1 MPALRR
7 EKQNVRYSPLFG
19 PAQQQQTVT
28 LQRLREL
35 ANARRAA
42 GDPVLSIKRQIAAV
56 LAGSHLAA
64 GASALLLQKA
74 YQYVDNMFGKRP
86 RGTDAPEE
94 RDGHSRLRGAKEA
107 RTIDPTLADYETVS
121 SKEDDYAERIADSFV
136 AGNMLADE
144 EEHDQAI
151 VQELERQEA
160 EDATFVENQL
170 RHVVLDSQG
179 QVEDEGLE
187 ISVDQQNHEDDSFFN
202 STDSAQVTPDDLEP
216 MPHTVENEGMDV
228 EEPST
233 ETSARI
239 IGPQRASNPSGYTT
253 RIASIEERFPF
264 RQTEQAI
271 LEHHGSV
278 SLGRLLKAGSNS
290 VLRIRMNTFLTPY
303 NETTGSFA
311 AQPTYS
317 YPVEAWS
324 PQVLGRYVSFPG
336 SDGSYMDILYHRNLG
351 VFNDVLFPN
360 NLAYDPKVAGQDY
373 YNAHYRAYTVTKTEW
388 MIRVE
393 LPYHCM
399 KSTANQ
405 VAPTP
410 TDVMHGLIANTEWSN
425 TPQCSTAAR
434 VFTHYTMT
442 GDTISGVN
450 PPTNANVVDMER
462 WNNAYDN
469 KVTVPING
477 VRVLRGT
484 WYPGKVKHNPV
495 NDADIETWT
504 PIGSVPGQG
513 HLEHLVVQLKER
525 GNTNSDPS
533 WYIGC
538 NVSINVKYHVQF
550 KERITE
556 VQFPTRNQT
565 NPAGTAVNNLVL
577 QNVGL
582 GTAYPV

>member
-1 MPALRR
+1 MVVNKRPVKRIRYHGNWGGPNWTAGQAKPTSELTEADRAVPAIDDFDQTCKDHDIDLHDATTAEEVQAANKRFIERAASQGFKGTAAAILVALGGPSQPNLPSSDNMPRGRLRGGNGRIRPYPTRTQADLPTYEELEAEEGADQLTRDVTTALELDRQEEEDR
-7 EKQNVRYSPLFG
+7 SIRNVLLNARGIVEDDHLVISAG
-19 PAQQQQTVT
+19 QQQQ
-28 LQRLREL
+28 
-35 ANARRAA
+35 
-42 GDPVLSIKRQIAAV
+42 
-56 LAGSHLAA
+56 
-64 GASALLLQKA
+64 
-74 YQYVDNMFGKRP
+74 
-86 RGTDAPEE
+86 
-94 RDGHSRLRGAKEA
+94 
-107 RTIDPTLADYETVS
+107 
-121 SKEDDYAERIADSFV
+121 
-136 AGNMLADE
+136 
-144 EEHDQAI
+144 
-151 VQELERQEA
+151 
-160 EDATFVENQL
+160 
-170 RHVVLDSQG
+170 
-179 QVEDEGLE
+179 
-187 ISVDQQNHEDDSFFN
+187 EDDSFFD
-202 STDSAQVTPDDLEP
+202 STDSAQVTPDDAEP

-228 EEPST
+228 EDTPA

-303 NETTGSFA
+303 NETSGTFA
-311 AQPTYS
+311 AQSNYS
-317 YPVEAWS
+317 YPIEAWS
-324 PQVLGRYVSFPG
+324 PQVLGRYVSFPA
-336 SDGSYMDILYHRNLG
+336 SDGSYMDVLYHRNLG
-351 VFNDVLFPN
+351 AFNDVLFPN
-360 NLAYDPKVAGQDY
+360 LASDPKVAGQDY

-399 KSTANQ
+399 KSMANE

-410 TDVMHGLIANTEWSN
+410 AQVMNGLIPNTEWSN

-442 GDTISGVN
+442 GDTITGVN
-450 PPTNANVVDMER
+450 PPTNANVLDMER

-513 HLEHLVVQLKER
+513 HLEHLVVQFKER
-525 GNTNSDPS
+525 ANTNSDS
-533 WYIGC
+533 NWYIGC
-538 NVSINVKYHVQF
+538 NISINLKYHVQF

-556 VQFPTRNQT
+556 VQFPVRNQT

-582 GTAYPV
+582 GTTYPV